1 MKSSTYVPSFSRRR
15 FVERLWFVVAWLNFP
30 GAVGGRPQL
39 QASLTRSAHG
49 SNG

>member
-1 MKSSTYVPSFSRRR
+1 MKSSTYVPSFSRWR

-30 GAVGGRPQL
+30 GGLGGVPEL
-39 QASLTRSAHG
+39 QAPLTRSAHG